1 MFDLEKPWKIVNNVY
16 LLFDIVHLMKSIR
29 NNQISEKLQELSYD
43 DGRNANWK
51 YIKILYENEK
61 NAIVNISRKPIEC
74 QNVSLCLKF
83 FSDGMTTALKLQNK
97 HPDDTIELLPKLV
110 TFFKIA
116 NVKGQ
121 FKDVYTKD
129 ETTAV
134 LSSPDDERLNFLIS
148 LADMIEK
155 ISCERQGVNN

>member
-61 NAIVNISRKPIEC
+61 NAIVNISK
-74 QNVSLCLKF
+74 QQYHGN
-83 FSDGMTTALKLQNK
+83 
-97 HPDDTIELLPKLV
+97 LLS
-110 TFFKIA
+110 
-116 NVKGQ
+116 VKMYRC
-121 FKDVYTKD
+121 V
-129 ETTAV
+129 
-134 LSSPDDERLNFLIS
+134 
-148 LADMIEK
+148 
-155 ISCERQGVNN
+155 